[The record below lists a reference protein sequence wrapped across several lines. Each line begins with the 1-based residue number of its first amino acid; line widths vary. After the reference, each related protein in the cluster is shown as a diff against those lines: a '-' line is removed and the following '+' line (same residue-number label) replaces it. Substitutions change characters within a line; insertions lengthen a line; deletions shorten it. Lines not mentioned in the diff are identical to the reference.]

1 MRIIGGEAKG
11 RRIYLPR
18 GSNIRPTSDRTKE
31 ALFNILQPI
40 AGKIFLDMFAG
51 SGNVGFE
58 ALSRGAARVVFVE
71 KNIAL
76 ANSIRKNIKDFGFS
90 ERSEALTIELRRGI
104 QELTARGEK
113 FDVLFADPPYERDL
127 IGKTLQYLEDGRLFS
142 REGIIVI
149 QHSVRETLQETTSNQ
164 YTLTDQRRSGD
175 TVLSF
180 LKLVAGK

>member
-1 MRIIGGEAKG
+1 
-11 RRIYLPR
+11 
-18 GSNIRPTSDRTKE
+18 
-31 ALFNILQPI
+31 
-40 AGKIFLDMFAG
+40 
-51 SGNVGFE
+51 
-58 ALSRGAARVVFVE
+58 VFVE

-76 ANSIRKNIKDFGFS
+76 ANAIRKNIKDFEFS

-104 QELTARGEK
+104 QELAARGEK

-127 IGKTLQYLEDGRLFS
+127 VGKTLQYLEDGRLFS